1 MDEKKTRI
9 TALDI
14 RIVLAVAVCYLTS
27 TALKQEGVVFVWG
40 ERQLDIIQGMTACAA
55 CLLCCQDTTAISWKS
70 GINRIIITAIGG
82 LTGVCAVLADQA
94 VGNPWFMVVLVAL
107 GVLLTLFFCK
117 AAKVPYINARIGA
130 LTFILVSCN
139 LTGTTRILYD
149 GFRLLSTM
157 YGVLVTIAVTW
168 LCTRLSA
175 VRQSRAQ

>member
-1 MDEKKTRI
+1 M
-9 TALDI
+9 
-14 RIVLAVAVCYLTS
+14 
-27 TALKQEGVVFVWG
+27 
-40 ERQLDIIQGMTACAA
+40 
-55 CLLCCQDTTAISWKS
+55 
-70 GINRIIITAIGG
+70 
-82 LTGVCAVLADQA
+82 LADQA

-107 GVLLTLFFCK
+107 GVLLTLFLCK

-130 LTFILVSCN
+130 LTSILVSCN
-139 LTGTTRILYD
+139 LTGTTRILYA